1 MHRRRMQLPPTHL
14 PIPPRGVMSHRD
26 QHETQISS
34 EIRTW
39 LKEAFQMR
47 RNLITSGL
55 DRQQIRIDLVLRVFP
70 RRARQNQKDHPPT
83 SKRPPQSVASN
94 QLE

>member
-1 MHRRRMQLPPTHL
+1 MHRRRMQPTHQ
-14 PIPPRGVMSHRD
+14 PTSQPTAMSRRD

-39 LKEAFQMR
+39 LTEAFHMR
-47 RNLITSGL
+47 RNLIASGL

-70 RRARQNQKDHPPT
+70 RRTLNGRGHT
-83 SKRPPQSVASN
+83 
-94 QLE
+94 

>member
-1 MHRRRMQLPPTHL
+1 
-14 PIPPRGVMSHRD
+14 MSHRD

-47 RNLITSGL
+47 RNLINTGL
-55 DRQQIRIDLVLRVFP
+55 DCQQIRIDLVLRVFP
-70 RRARQNQKDHPPT
+70 RRTQKDTPT
-83 SKRPPQSVASN
+83 PLPRKRPPQSVESN
-94 QLE
+94 QVE

>member
-1 MHRRRMQLPPTHL
+1 
-14 PIPPRGVMSHRD
+14 MSRRD

-39 LKEAFQMR
+39 LTEAFHMR
-47 RNLITSGL
+47 RNLIASGL

-70 RRARQNQKDHPPT
+70 RRTTKNTPT
-83 SKRPPQSVASN
+83 PLPNKRTLQSVESN

>member
-1 MHRRRMQLPPTHL
+1 MHRRRMQLPPTH
-14 PIPPRGVMSHRD
+14 PPTAPGAIMSHRD

-39 LKEAFQMR
+39 LKEAFEMR
-47 RNLITSGL
+47 RNLINTGL

-70 RRARQNQKDHPPT
+70 RQTRKTTPTPPPR
-83 SKRPPQSVASN
+83 KRPPQSVESN
-94 QLE
+94 QVE